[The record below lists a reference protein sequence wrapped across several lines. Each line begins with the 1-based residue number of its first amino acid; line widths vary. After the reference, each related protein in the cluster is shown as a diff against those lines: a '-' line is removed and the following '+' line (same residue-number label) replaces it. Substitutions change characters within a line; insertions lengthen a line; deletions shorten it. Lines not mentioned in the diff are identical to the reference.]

1 MRAAWVSILLPLT
14 LASFAGFAHADSVKG
29 YCERDGKR
37 LEFSDGIAFEDA
49 RDEQGT
55 VTTTIYL
62 TAGRLDRAALARC
75 AECRGG
81 PSANTF
87 LSPRG
92 DIVEAQ
98 HAAVD
103 AGWMELSHVGGELD
117 MSVIANLMYL
127 AADGTLTGLDGGN
140 GRIEYSARDARRIAG
155 KVVTDAREPPMNETD
170 MVCDVSFDLT
180 LGWP

>member
-1 MRAAWVSILLPLT
+1 MRIVLVPLVFLL
-14 LASFAGFAHADSVKG
+14 AGYAHADSVEG

-62 TAGRLDRAALARC
+62 TAKPLDRAALAKC
-75 AECRGG
+75 AECRGAPG
-81 PSANTF
+81 ENTF
-87 LSPRG
+87 TSPRG
-92 DIVEAQ
+92 DVVEAQ

-103 AGWMELSHVGGELD
+103 AGWMELAHVGGDLD
-117 MSVIANLMYL
+117 MSTIVNLMYL

-140 GRIEYSARDARRIAG
+140 GRVELSAKGKQRFTG
-155 KVVTDAREPPMNETD
+155 KVLTEARGEGMDETD
-170 MVCDVSFDLT
+170 MSCDVSFDLAV
-180 LGWP
+180 GWP